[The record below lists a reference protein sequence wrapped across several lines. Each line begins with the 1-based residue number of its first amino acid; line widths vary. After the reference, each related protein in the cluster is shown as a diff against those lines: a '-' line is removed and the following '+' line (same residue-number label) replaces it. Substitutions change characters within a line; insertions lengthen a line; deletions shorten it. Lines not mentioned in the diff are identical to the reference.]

1 MVFSLVSVIFIG
13 DLFSRLLQ
21 VTSLL
26 RRVTHQM
33 HSIVLIVSDVT
44 IIIVGRGSFGCL
56 YRAQLTN
63 IAFKN

>member
-26 RRVTHQM
+26 RKVTHQM

-44 IIIVGRGSFGCL
+44 IIIVGR
-56 YRAQLTN
+56 
-63 IAFKN
+63 